1 MDREASAPSSLRNSR
16 PTTSPHDDSRPM
28 TTIAADAATIAK
40 CFPDHRPSPATMAIF
55 GAAGDLTKRLI
66 VPALY
71 NLVRAGKL
79 PEGFAIIGIDHND
92 QTTEEWCQSLT
103 EMMQAFARAGGRERQ
118 GGAIDQQAWSWLV
131 RRMHYM
137 RGDFT
142 HPETYRQLGELLTD
156 QTGRQGGSA
165 NALFYLAV
173 GDRFFGPVIDQLG
186 RAGLV
191 RQSDNAWRRVV
202 IEKPFGHDL
211 ASAEALNA
219 QILKVLS
226 EDQIYR
232 IDHFLGKETVQ
243 NIQVLRFANGIFE
256 PLWNRDHIDH
266 VEITATETLG
276 VEGRGR
282 FYEKTGALRDMVPNH
297 LFQLLAMIGM
307 EPPISFDADAVRAKK
322 TELFQAIHPISPTD
336 AVRGQYGAGVVLDKK
351 VRDYRHEPDV
361 APDSSTETYVALKLG
376 IDNWRWAGV
385 PFYLRTGKSLCARN
399 TEVAVQFRQ
408 APYALFRETP
418 VERLPANI
426 LTLRIQPDEGLSLS
440 FSAKRPGAEI
450 EIDGVD
456 MDFAYR
462 DYFAPLASVG
472 YETLI
477 YDCLIGDATLF
488 QRADTVEAAW
498 CAVQGLLDAWARAPA
513 DDFPN
518 YAAGSAGP
526 AAADRL
532 LARDGRAWLPIAPGH
547 PHAGRSA

>member
-1 MDREASAPSSLRNSR
+1 MRTA
-16 PTTSPHDDSRPM
+16 
-28 TTIAADAATIAK
+28 TTIAPEAAVTAATTLPGHPA
-40 CFPDHRPSPATMAIF
+40 PPATLTIF
-55 GAAGDLTKRLI
+55 GAGGDLTKRLV

-79 PEGFAIIGIDHND
+79 PDDFAIIGVDHGD
-92 QTTEEWCQSLT
+92 QTTEGWCQSLT
-103 EMMQAFARAGGRERQ
+103 EMMQALTRVGAREHQ
-118 GGAIDQQAWSWLV
+118 VEAIDEQAWSWLI
-131 RRMHYM
+131 RRMRYL

-142 HPETYRQLGELLTD
+142 QPETYNQLGKLLMDPGRRQTD
-156 QTGRQGGSA
+156 TA

-173 GDRFFGPVIDQLG
+173 AERFFGPVIEQLG
-186 RAGLV
+186 RAGLT
-191 RQSDNAWRRVV
+191 RQSERAWRRVIV
-202 IEKPFGHDL
+202 EKPFGHDL

-219 QILKVLS
+219 QILKVLA

-243 NIQVLRFANGIFE
+243 NILVLRFANGIFE

-266 VEITATETLG
+266 VQITAAETVG

-282 FYEKTGALRDMVPNH
+282 FYERTGALRDMVPNH

-322 TELFQAIHPISPTD
+322 TELFQAIHPVSLEN
-336 AVRGQYGAGVVLDKK
+336 AVRGQYGNGVMLGRK

-361 APDSSTETYVALKLG
+361 APDSKTETYVALKLG

-385 PFYLRTGKSLCARN
+385 PFYLRTGKSLSVRT
-399 TEVAVQFRQ
+399 TEIAVQFRQ
-408 APYALFRETP
+408 APYSLFRDTP
-418 VERLPANI
+418 VERLPPNI
-426 LTLRIQPDEGLSLS
+426 LTLRIQPDEGLSVS
-440 FSAKRPGAEI
+440 FSAKRPGSEI
-450 EIDGVD
+450 EIDGVA

-462 DYFAPLASVG
+462 DYFAPLAAVG

-498 CAVQGLLDAWARAPA
+498 RPVQDLLDSWARDPA

-518 YAAGSAGP
+518 YAAGTAGP
-526 AAADRL
+526 DAADRL
-532 LARDGRAWLPIAPGH
+532 LARDGRAWLPIRASH
-547 PHAGRSA
+547 PHTAIRP

>member
-1 MDREASAPSSLRNSR
+1 MSAA
-16 PTTSPHDDSRPM
+16 
-28 TTIAADAATIAK
+28 TTIAPEAAVTAATTLPGHPA
-40 CFPDHRPSPATMAIF
+40 PPATLTIF
-55 GAAGDLTKRLI
+55 GAGGDLTKRLV

-79 PEGFAIIGIDHND
+79 PDDFAIIGVDHGE
-92 QTTEEWCQSLT
+92 QTTEGWCQSLT
-103 EMMQAFARAGGRERQ
+103 EMMQALTRVGAREHQ
-118 GGAIDQQAWSWLV
+118 VEAIDEQAWSWLIG
-131 RRMHYM
+131 RMRYL

-142 HPETYRQLGELLTD
+142 QPETYNQLGKLLVDPGRRQTD
-156 QTGRQGGSA
+156 TA

-173 GDRFFGPVIDQLG
+173 AERFFGPVIEQLG
-186 RAGLV
+186 RAGLT
-191 RQSDNAWRRVV
+191 RQSERAWRRVIV
-202 IEKPFGHDL
+202 EKPFGHDL

-243 NIQVLRFANGIFE
+243 NILVLRFANGIFE

-266 VEITATETLG
+266 VQITAAETVG

-282 FYEKTGALRDMVPNH
+282 FYERTGALRDMVPNH

-322 TELFQAIHPISPTD
+322 TELFQAIHPVSLEN
-336 AVRGQYGAGVVLDKK
+336 AVRGQYGNGVMLGRK

-361 APDSSTETYVALKLG
+361 APDSKTETYVALKLG

-385 PFYLRTGKSLCARN
+385 PFYLRTGKSLSVRT
-399 TEVAVQFRQ
+399 TEIAVQFRQ
-408 APYALFRETP
+408 APYSLFRDTP
-418 VERLPANI
+418 VERLPPNI
-426 LTLRIQPDEGLSLS
+426 LTLRIQPDEGLSVS
-440 FSAKRPGAEI
+440 FSAKRPGSEI
-450 EIDGVD
+450 EIDGVA

-462 DYFAPLASVG
+462 DYFAPLAAVG

-498 CAVQGLLDAWARAPA
+498 RPVQDLLDSWARDPA

-518 YAAGSAGP
+518 YVAGTAGP
-526 AAADRL
+526 DAADRL
-532 LARDGRAWLPIAPGH
+532 LARDGRAWLPIRASH
-547 PHAGRSA
+547 PHTAIRP